1 MIATGIVGPNIANYV
16 YYQSGWKVPF
26 GCSAVI
32 LLVAFLPLAVVLFVS
47 QRRSDGA
54 DETSSDNTPTGK
66 QPGRLGRFAVELDLP
81 GTCLVT
87 AALCLCLL
95 PLTRITGT
103 QDGWSLATL
112 ITMLV
117 LGICFAVGYFIWESR
132 LTPYTCVPRNLQR
145 DWNLNGACLVAAFS
159 ALSGSLWA
167 PYYTSYLE
175 VVHDYTSSL
184 AGSITALRPFTA
196 ALAAPMVGL

>member
-1 MIATGIVGPNIANYV
+1 MIVTGIAGPNIANYV
-16 YYQSGWKVPF
+16 YNQSGWNIPF

-32 LLVAFLPLAVVLFVS
+32 LLAACIPLAVALSVS
-47 QRRSDGA
+47 QRRSGVA
-54 DETSSDNTPTGK
+54 DETSSDTTPAGK
-66 QPGRLGRFAVELDLP
+66 QPGRLRRFAVELDLP

-95 PLTRITGT
+95 PLTRIPGT

-117 LGICFAVGYFIWESR
+117 LGICFAVGYYIWESR
-132 LTPYTCVPRNLQR
+132 LTPYTCVPRTLQK
-145 DWNLNGACLVAAFS
+145 DWNVHGACLVAAFS
-159 ALSGSLWA
+159 AVSSSLWA
-167 PYYTSYLE
+167 PYYSSYLE

-184 AGSITALRPFTA
+184 AGRITALRPFTA